1 MPRVE
6 AARVVSFRAPTQV
19 GMKMVEGPWFFAGF
33 AGGWTFT
40 PASEGGTAV
49 TWRYT
54 CTATITVPGPA
65 LAYARVA
72 GLFAPLA
79 PTEGQAMKDLA
90 SITLPTQNH
99 FTIVLFVRHTGA
111 VAVFLR
117 QNTKP

>member
-54 CTATITVPGPA
+54 FTVRPA
-65 LAYARVA
+65 WLSPVADRIGLLVLGRDIRRRLAGYAKGCEDPTVVA
-72 GLFAPLA
+72 SAEGLVELWSP
-79 PTEGQAMKDLA
+79 
-90 SITLPTQNH
+90 
-99 FTIVLFVRHTGA
+99 
-111 VAVFLR
+111 
-117 QNTKP
+117 